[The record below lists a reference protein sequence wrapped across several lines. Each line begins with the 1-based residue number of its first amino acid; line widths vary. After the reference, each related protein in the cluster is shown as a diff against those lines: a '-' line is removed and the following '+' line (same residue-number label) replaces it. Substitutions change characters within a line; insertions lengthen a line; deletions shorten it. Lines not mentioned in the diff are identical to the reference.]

1 MEDVFRV
8 NPSATSKDLQ
18 HALHEKLLQTKA
30 LTTCI
35 LFAFK
40 ELERST
46 LYDAI
51 WAVDSLIE
59 VIYQLKENLEQAK

>member
-1 MEDVFRV
+1 MENVFIV
-8 NPSATSKDLQ
+8 NPSATSRDLE
-18 HALHEKLLQTKA
+18 ATLHEKLLHTKA

-40 ELERST
+40 ELGSST

-59 VIYQLKENLEQAK
+59 TIYQIKENLE

>member
-1 MEDVFRV
+1 MENIFMV
-8 NPSATSKDLQ
+8 NPSATSRDLQ
-18 HALHEKLLQTKA
+18 AALHEKLLHTKV

-40 ELERST
+40 ELENST

-59 VIYQLKENLEQAK
+59 IIYQLKENLENAH

>member
-1 MEDVFRV
+1 MDNIFIV
-8 NPSATSKDLQ
+8 NPSATTKDLQ
-18 HALHEKLLQTKA
+18 SALHEKLLHTKA
-30 LTTCI
+30 LTSCI

-40 ELERST
+40 ELENST

-59 VIYQLKENLEQAK
+59 TIYQLKENLENAH